1 MARISGALVLLAI
14 VLLAVFAASSQAQ
27 KNQNKQKK
35 QRPAPGD
42 VQGNMGHHKNKRPR
56 PQQGQKQKQK
66 PNKQQ
71 MQNVQQPT
79 IFTVSV
85 PELGKLRG
93 RTLST
98 DWTGQKIMQFLD
110 IPYGKADRFKPAEPA
125 PAWRGSLPAHRPHA
139 GCPSIQDL
147 LMFSKLEE
155 EGYDVEDCLRLTINT
170 KAMEGKSRPVM
181 VYIHGDFFYDGDS
194 VEAAPGYLLEHDVV
208 LVSVRYRLGP
218 FGFLSTLTNDMPGN
232 AAVTDIILALKWLQ
246 KHIASFGGDPKRVTL
261 FGQVGGAALVNV
273 LTLSPAVP
281 AGLFHRV
288 IYQSGTAL
296 SPAFITDK
304 PLGATKAIGK
314 IAGCKQPGKVD
325 QLNKCLERLNTT
337 MLLAAFSVHGETQPS
352 LSGGAYGGVQLVI
365 GGPSGILPEHPGRLL
380 AAEKFQAY
388 PTMGGSVKNGG
399 TFMLRGKFIF
409 SHFMAYYFIYKLIF
423 NFLFADIFADT
434 FNETILD
441 DKMTGR
447 QYIDTIIEHANGAD
461 PTGSWRE
468 FSDEEIFSEADV
480 KNGTFKRLT
489 SGLIDLCS
497 TISLK
502 NPVLLVLQANAKKL
516 PNSTYLYT
524 FDYEGEQN
532 RYATSP
538 EEASFMPFD
547 MGTSLTDD
555 NLYLFPWPR
564 FLALNS
570 NRDIKMARRMVS
582 LWTSFA
588 TTGVPRAPGVPE
600 WPTMNDETGPY
611 MRIGRT
617 VTFSD
622 NYLDEYRIAV
632 EEEKHGYSLVNED
645 FYELE
650 SALEAEAKLD
660 KDQVAA
666 LEEEEDQDESEEE
679 GERAAN
685 EGRGQ
690 NLVFIARKSTR
701 VQKQ

>member
-14 VLLAVFAASSQAQ
+14 VLLAFFAASSQAQ

-35 QRPAPGD
+35 QRPGPGEM
-42 VQGNMGHHKNKRPR
+42 QGNMAHHKNKRPR
-56 PQQGQKQKQK
+56 PQQAQKQKQK

-71 MQNVQQPT
+71 VQNVQEPT
-79 IFTVSV
+79 VLTVTI

-93 RTLST
+93 RTLIT

-170 KAMEGKSRPVM
+170 KAMEGKSMPVM

-218 FGFLSTLTNDMPGN
+218 FGFLSTLTDEMPGN
-232 AAVTDIILALKWLQ
+232 AAVTDIILALQWLQ

-296 SPAFITDK
+296 SPAFITDS
-304 PLGATKAIGK
+304 PLGATKAIGR
-314 IAGCKQPGKVD
+314 IAGCKQPAKVD
-325 QLNKCLERLNTT
+325 QLNKCLGRLNTT
-337 MLLAAFSVHGETQPS
+337 MLLAAFSVHGENQPS

-399 TFMLRGKFIF
+399 TFMLRDIF
-409 SHFMAYYFIYKLIF
+409 S
-423 NFLFADIFADT
+423 DV
-434 FNETILD
+434 FNETVLD

-447 QYIDTIIEHANGAD
+447 QYIDTIIEQANGAD

-468 FSDEEIFSEADV
+468 FSDEEIFSEDDV

-516 PNSTYLYT
+516 PNSTYLYS
-524 FDYEGEQN
+524 FDYEGEQT

-538 EEASFMPFD
+538 EEASFVPFD

-570 NRDIKMARRMVS
+570 NRDMKVARRMVA

-632 EEEKHGYSLVNED
+632 DEAKRGYSLVNED
-645 FYELE
+645 YYELE
-650 SALEAEAKLD
+650 SALKAVAKLD
-660 KDQVAA
+660 KNEVAS
-666 LEEEEDQDESEEE
+666 LEEEADQEDSEEE

>member
-14 VLLAVFAASSQAQ
+14 VLLALFAASSQAQ

-35 QRPAPGD
+35 QRPAD
-42 VQGNMGHHKNKRPR
+42 FQSNTVHHKNKRPK
-56 PQQGQKQKQK
+56 PQQAQKQK

-71 MQNVQQPT
+71 VQNIQEEPAVFSVT
-79 IFTVSV
+79 V
-85 PELGKLRG
+85 PELGRLRG

-125 PAWRGSLPAHRPHA
+125 PAWKGSLPAHRPHA

-170 KAMEGKSRPVM
+170 KAMEGKSMPVM

-218 FGFLSTLTNDMPGN
+218 FGFLSTLTDEMPGN
-232 AAVTDIILALKWLQ
+232 AAVTDIILALKWVQ
-246 KHIASFGGDPKRVTL
+246 KHIASFGGDPQRVTL

-296 SPAFITDK
+296 SPAFITDS
-304 PLGATKAIGK
+304 PLAATKAIGRM
-314 IAGCKQPGKVD
+314 AGCKQPNKVD
-325 QLNKCLERLNTT
+325 QLNKCLGRLNTT
-337 MLLAAFSVHGETQPS
+337 MLLAAFSVHGENQPS
-352 LSGGAYGGVQLVI
+352 LAGGAYGGVQLVI

-399 TFMLRGKFIF
+399 TFMLRDIF
-409 SHFMAYYFIYKLIF
+409 S
-423 NFLFADIFADT
+423 DI

-447 QYIDTIIEHANGAD
+447 QYIDTIIEQANGAD

-532 RYATSP
+532 RYATSAA
-538 EEASFMPFD
+538 EASFMPFD
-547 MGTSLTDD
+547 MGVSLTDD

-564 FLALNS
+564 FIALNS
-570 NRDIKMARRMVS
+570 IRDIKVARRMVA

-588 TTGVPRAPGVPE
+588 TTGVPQAPGVPE

-622 NYLDEYRIAV
+622 NYLDEYRITV
-632 EEEKHGYSLVNED
+632 EDAKSGYSLVNED

-650 SALEAEAKLD
+650 SALEAVAKLD
-660 KDQVAA
+660 KDQAA
-666 LEEEEDQDESEEE
+666 LEKEEDQDDSEEE

>member
-14 VLLAVFAASSQAQ
+14 VLLALFLASSEAQ
-27 KNQNKQKK
+27 KNQNQKKK
-35 QRPAPGD
+35 QRPGPAD
-42 VQGNMGHHKNKRPR
+42 VQGNMAHHKNKRPK
-56 PQQGQKQKQK
+56 PQQAQKQKQK

-71 MQNVQQPT
+71 MQNVQEPKIISVT
-79 IFTVSV
+79 I

-93 RTLST
+93 RTLIT

-147 LMFSKLEE
+147 HMFAKLEE

-170 KAMEGKSRPVM
+170 KAMEGKSMPVM

-194 VEAAPGYLLEHDVV
+194 VEAAPGYLLEQDVV

-218 FGFLSTLTNDMPGN
+218 FGFLSTLTDGMPGN

-246 KHIASFGGDPKRVTL
+246 KHIASFGGDPQRVTL

-296 SPAFITDK
+296 SPAFITDS
-304 PLGATKAIGK
+304 PLGATKAIGR
-314 IAGCKQPGKVD
+314 IAGCKQPAKVD

-337 MLLAAFSVHGETQPS
+337 MLLAAFSVHGENQPS

-399 TFMLRGKFIF
+399 TFMLR
-409 SHFMAYYFIYKLIF
+409 
-423 NFLFADIFADT
+423 DIFADI

-447 QYIDTIIEHANGAD
+447 QYIDTIIEKANGAD

-570 NRDIKMARRMVS
+570 NRDIKMARRMVA

-600 WPTMNDETGPY
+600 WPSMNDETGPY

-617 VTFSD
+617 ITFSD

-632 EEEKHGYSLVNED
+632 EEAKYGYSLVNED

-650 SALEAEAKLD
+650 SALEAVAKID
-660 KDQVAA
+660 KDLVAGA
-666 LEEEEDQDESEEE
+666 EEEGDQDDSEEEE

-690 NLVFIARKSTR
+690 NLVFIARRSTR
-701 VQKQ
+701 IQKQ